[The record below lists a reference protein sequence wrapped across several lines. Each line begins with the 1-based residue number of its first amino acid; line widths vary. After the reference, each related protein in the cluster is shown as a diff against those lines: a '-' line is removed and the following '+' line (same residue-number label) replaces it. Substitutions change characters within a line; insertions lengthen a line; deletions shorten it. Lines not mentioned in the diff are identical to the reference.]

1 VRPLRIAIIAFAG
14 IGIMVLAYVVAYPS
28 VTLRYR
34 LTVDAELDGQSK
46 VGSGVIEVWYAAI
59 PRILGA
65 SARAV
70 SAVDGEAVIVKLGE
84 RDVLLVL
91 LARGKHVR
99 SDPED
104 IVPNVFGVV
113 KGGFGPEDYD
123 RIRAITGRRTV
134 PPNLT
139 PAMARLTNSSDPK
152 SAVLFDPDGSN
163 RTSQDLKLKRVEIEI
178 VPHGVWPLSAMG
190 ITGTPIT
197 RALQKKVPWV
207 DSEEGRKAF
216 SRALYDGGFDPG
228 GAVGTKSLLMR
239 GR

>member
-1 VRPLRIAIIAFAG
+1 VKRLAIILAVTMGVVVLYNIAF
-14 IGIMVLAYVVAYPS
+14 PS
-28 VTLRYR
+28 VTIRYR
-34 LTVDAELDGQSK
+34 LTVEAELDGQPK
-46 VGSGVIEVWYAAI
+46 AGSGVIEVWYAAN

-65 SARAV
+65 SASIV
-70 SAVDGEAVIVKLGE
+70 SAVQGEAVVVDLGE
-84 RDVLLVL
+84 RDALLVL
-91 LARGKHVR
+91 LARGRHVQ

-113 KGGFGPEDYD
+113 KGGFGPEAYD

-134 PPNLT
+134 PPDLI

-152 SAVLFDPDGSN
+152 GAVVFNPDGSN

-178 VPHGVWPLSAMG
+178 VPHGVWPLSTMG

-197 RALQKKVPWV
+197 RVLQEKLPWV
-207 DSEEGRKAF
+207 DTEESRKAF
-216 SRALYDGGFDPG
+216 YGALYDSGFRPG
-228 GAVGTKSLLMR
+228 GAIEIKSLLMR